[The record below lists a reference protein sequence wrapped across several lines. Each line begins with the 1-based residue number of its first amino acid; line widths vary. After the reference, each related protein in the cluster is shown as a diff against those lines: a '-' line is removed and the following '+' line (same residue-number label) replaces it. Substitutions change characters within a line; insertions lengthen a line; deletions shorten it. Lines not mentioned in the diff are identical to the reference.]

1 MGENDSIVSF
11 ESWAA
16 ISESFLS
23 IFSRI
28 GKGMEIKIAG
38 GKNWENLLAHSRIEP
53 CYYWKFGE
61 SNVWKGMN

>member
-28 GKGMEIKIAG
+28 GKGIEKFESRAGKI
-38 GKNWENLLAHSRIEP
+38 GKICWPIRGSSRVIIGNLEKAM
-53 CYYWKFGE
+53 FGKE
-61 SNVWKGMN
+61 